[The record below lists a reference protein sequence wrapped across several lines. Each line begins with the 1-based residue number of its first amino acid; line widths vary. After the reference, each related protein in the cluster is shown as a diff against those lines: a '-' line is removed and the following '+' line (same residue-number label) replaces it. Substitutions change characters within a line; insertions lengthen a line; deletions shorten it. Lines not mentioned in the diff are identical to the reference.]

1 LTDDQLVAALRG
13 SSASRVP
20 GGQVLA
26 LYERLRAA
34 GQLGRHLVVEYRCTD
49 QAACVLARVFTTP
62 AGTFIHKPAYRSAT
76 AGTAGGASGPRGWP
90 ETAYLLPTF
99 PIAVSLGCD
108 HVRARCD
115 ADAVRADIGLAHRR
129 GSPTGRRVSGSLGG
143 AAVV

>member
-1 LTDDQLVAALRG
+1 MTDEQLATALRG
-13 SSASRVP
+13 SSAARVP

-62 AGTFIHKPAYRSAT
+62 AGTFIHKPAYRAAVAAT
-76 AGTAGGASGPRGWP
+76 AGGTPGPRGWP
-90 ETAYLLPTF
+90 ETAYLLPVF

-115 ADAVRADIGLAHRR
+115 ADAVRADIALAHRR
-129 GSPTGRRVSGSLGG
+129 GSPTGRRVPGPWSS
-143 AAVV
+143 AIE